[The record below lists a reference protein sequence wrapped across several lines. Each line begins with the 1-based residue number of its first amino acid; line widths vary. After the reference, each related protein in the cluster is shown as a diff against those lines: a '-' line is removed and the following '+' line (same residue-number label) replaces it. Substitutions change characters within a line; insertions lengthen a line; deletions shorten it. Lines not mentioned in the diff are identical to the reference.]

1 MIGIDLFPGVPVGRL
16 HTMAPIQSAALD
28 LVLINQEAQLCD
40 IQQLWPEYNGL
51 ETYLQCPMICIMQS
65 TFFDSVLEVFVFI
78 QNITK
83 AAEEIAAGSVADAEQ
98 TARDARLQV
107 CKISFLQGVFY
118 NVRKISDSI

>member
-40 IQQLWPEYNGL
+40 IQQLWPEYNGM
-51 ETYLQCPMICIMQS
+51 ETYLQCPMIRIMQS

-83 AAEEIAAGSVADAEQ
+83 AAEEIAAGSVAEAEQ

-107 CKISFLQGVFY
+107 SFFYRGILQCT
-118 NVRKISDSI
+118 